1 MALRNNLE
9 PAVVAGRLATALERH
24 LDDVADPRVTDVT
37 IPRSGGLSNETVLF
51 DAHWTGSDG
60 PRGARLVA
68 RVSPT
73 GPAVFPRYDLGC
85 EFTVMSALAEHTD
98 VPVPGM
104 YFHEP
109 DPDLLGAPFLVMRRA
124 DGRVPSDD
132 PPHTTEGWVCELDA
146 DQRATLYDN
155 GLRVLSQVHA
165 VDVDRVDLG
174 FLRDRP
180 DAGVAG
186 QLKLWR
192 ETFAWA
198 AEGDAN
204 PTVEAALDWAQ
215 ANQPSTPGPAVLNWG
230 DARIGN
236 LIYDDRLD
244 VAAVLDW
251 EMVCVGPR
259 ELDLG
264 WWSFMQR
271 YYAEGIGVPPL
282 SGFPDRDRLV
292 ARYRELTGIQPADL
306 HYYEVLAGARLAV
319 LMHRA
324 GNLMVSAGLLPPGAP
339 MRISNPASNLL
350 ARLLDLPAPEGRMQ
364 SFVGHR

>member
-1 MALRNNLE
+1 MALKNTLE
-9 PAVVAGRLATALERH
+9 PEVVAARLATACERH
-24 LDDVADPRVTDVT
+24 LGAGDARVADVTV
-37 IPRSGGLSNETVLF
+37 PRSSGMSNETVLF
-51 DAHWTGSDG
+51 DATWTGPG
-60 PRGARLVA
+60 GTRTERLVA

-85 EFTVMSALAEHTD
+85 EFAVMSALARHSS

-109 DPDLLGAPFLVMRRA
+109 DPDLLGAPFLVMARA
-124 DGRVPSDD
+124 DGRVPADD
-132 PPHTTEGWVCELDA
+132 PPHTTEGWVHDLGP
-146 DQRATLYDN
+146 DQRATLHDN
-155 GLRVLSQVHA
+155 GLRVLADLHA
-165 VDVDRVDLG
+165 VDLDGIGLG
-174 FLRDRP
+174 FLHTRP

-186 QLKLWR
+186 QLRLWR

-198 AEGDAN
+198 AGDDRN
-204 PTVEAALDWAQ
+204 PTVEAALDWAD
-215 ANQPSTPGPAVLNWG
+215 ANQPTDLGPDVLNWG

-236 LIYDDRLD
+236 LIYDDALA

-264 WWSFMQR
+264 WWSMMQR

-282 SGFPDRDRLV
+282 AGFPDRAGLL
-292 ARYRELTGIQPADL
+292 ARYRELTGYQPVDL
-306 HYYEVLAGARLAV
+306 HYFEVLGAVRLAV

-324 GNLMVSAGLLPPGAP
+324 GNMMIDAGLLPPGAP

-350 ARLLDLPAPEGRMQ
+350 ARLLDLPAPEGQVQ